1 MLIRNTL
8 ALTAAYV
15 LVMTLPNVLPLF
27 VGAVMKA
34 LVLDEQ
40 RAGMLLTAEL
50 VTLALTPAVL
60 ARFAPRLPLRAVLLA
75 GAGVAVLGHICAMT
89 VHGFGF
95 LLATRVLAG
104 FGVGLIFLAVNRAAA
119 LVADPVRLYGIMNSA
134 GIVTALVIFAIAPH
148 IVIPYG
154 LVGAYGILAILT
166 ILALPVIAILRWQD
180 LDPGEAIADQPGNI
194 PGRRVLLL
202 SCGVLAICCSYMA
215 LYSFSQPIAANAGL
229 SAVGTAS
236 LLVAVQVFSLVAT
249 VAASWLGLR
258 FGLMKPLSIMLVT
271 CVVLSA
277 VTVNTTSVTVFVAAY
292 LVMNFCFLFTMSY
305 QLGVGAV
312 LDASGRLAAVG
323 GGIFYLGAAL
333 SPLVGGYLITHFGYA
348 SIAVGIAV
356 GVLVGLGAFRLL
368 LSDQPIGS
376 RQHGG

>member
-1 MLIRNTL
+1 
-8 ALTAAYV
+8 
-15 LVMTLPNVLPLF
+15 
-27 VGAVMKA
+27 
-34 LVLDEQ
+34 
-40 RAGMLLTAEL
+40 
-50 VTLALTPAVL
+50 
-60 ARFAPRLPLRAVLLA
+60 
-75 GAGVAVLGHICAMT
+75 
-89 VHGFGF
+89 
-95 LLATRVLAG
+95 
-104 FGVGLIFLAVNRAAA
+104 
-119 LVADPVRLYGIMNSA
+119 
-134 GIVTALVIFAIAPH
+134 
-148 IVIPYG
+148 
-154 LVGAYGILAILT
+154 
-166 ILALPVIAILRWQD
+166 
-180 LDPGEAIADQPGNI
+180 
-194 PGRRVLLL
+194 
-202 SCGVLAICCSYMA
+202 
-215 LYSFSQPIAANAGL
+215 
-229 SAVGTAS
+229 
-236 LLVAVQVFSLVAT
+236 
-249 VAASWLGLR
+249 
-258 FGLMKPLSIMLVT
+258 MLVT